1 MATSIPVRLVHESK
15 GEIVSVEIDN
25 GETYTGRL
33 SSADANM
40 NLELTAVTVKDKK
53 GREREMASI
62 FLRGSTITFV
72 SLPPNLPIAPIVTE
86 ASAPPPVEKGPGKRD
101 RD

>member
-1 MATSIPVRLVHESK
+1 MATSIPIRLVHESK
-15 GEIVSVEIDN
+15 GEVVSVELDN
-25 GETYTGRL
+25 GETYKGRL

-40 NLELTAVTVKDKK
+40 NLELTAVTVTDKK
-53 GREREMASI
+53 GRARELPSI

-72 SLPPNLPIAPIVTE
+72 SLPPTLPMAAIITD
-86 ASAPPPVEKGPGKRD
+86 ASAPAPVEKGPGKRD